1 MSDLTS
7 NETMQI
13 SSLTGAIE
21 ALKVVETYIQK
32 LKKEIEAEL
41 KKKLEEIANDD

>member
-7 NETMQI
+7 NQLIQI

-21 ALKVVETYIQK
+21 SLKVVEAYIQK

-41 KKKLEEIANDD
+41 KKAGGDSK

>member
-21 ALKVVETYIQK
+21 ALKVVEAYIQE
-32 LKKEIEAEL
+32 LKKETEAAL
-41 KKKLEEIANDD
+41 KKLEEK